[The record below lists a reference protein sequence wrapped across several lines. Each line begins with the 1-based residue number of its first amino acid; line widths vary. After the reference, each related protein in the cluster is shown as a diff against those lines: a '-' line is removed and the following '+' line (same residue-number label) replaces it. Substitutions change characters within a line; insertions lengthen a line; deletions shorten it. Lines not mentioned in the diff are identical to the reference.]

1 MSSLVTRGTA
11 RRTGASTYAM
21 NNVVRVGK
29 VIGGFLL
36 LVAGIAMIALPG
48 PGWLTIAAGLAILA
62 GEFIW
67 ARRLLDRLK
76 HHAGRLKTQAGRFAG
91 RS

>member
-1 MSSLVTRGTA
+1 MMLRIAKIV
-11 RRTGASTYAM
+11 
-21 NNVVRVGK
+21 
-29 VIGGFLL
+29 GGFALL
-36 LVAGIAMIALPG
+36 IAGAAMVILPG

-62 GEFIW
+62 GEFLW

-76 HHAGRLKTQAGRFAG
+76 QTARTGRDQIERTVAGWR

>member
-1 MSSLVTRGTA
+1 MSSLVTAGTTGPA
-11 RRTGASTYAM
+11 GASTYPM
-21 NNVVRVGK
+21 KNVIRIAK
-29 VIGGFLL
+29 VIGGFVL

-48 PGWLTIAAGLAILA
+48 PGWLTVAAGLAILA

-67 ARRLLDRLK
+67 ARRLLDRIK
-76 HHAGRLKTQAGRFAG
+76 HQAGRVKDQASRYAG